1 MRTDGALSAVAPT
14 LLAATLLAAT
24 LLAACAPRPAT
35 SGDGRIGV
43 VATTTIL
50 ADLVAQ
56 VGGPDVHVTSLV
68 PKGGEVHTYDPRPSD
83 LVAVDDAALVV
94 MNGLGLD
101 DWLGR
106 IAADVGA
113 DVPVV
118 RLGEEWSSGVYIG
131 GDDERPNPHLWL
143 DVRLAAA
150 YAGRIGAALAAA
162 DPAHADGYA
171 ARTDAYRERLGA
183 LDAWVRDR
191 IATIPAERR
200 SVVSFHDALP
210 YYAAAYGLEIVGVV
224 VPAPGQEPSAGEV
237 ASLVEAIRSSGVRA
251 VFSEIQFDPS
261 LAATLA
267 TEAGA
272 TVVADLYTDTL
283 GDPPADSYEGVIRWD
298 TERIVEALR

>member
-1 MRTDGALSAVAPT
+1 MGKQLRRIAGPADSDGLSGSPAVIDLIDETDGGIT
-14 LLAATLLAAT
+14 
-24 LLAACAPRPAT
+24 
-35 SGDGRIGV
+35 
-43 VATTTIL
+43 
-50 ADLVAQ
+50 
-56 VGGPDVHVTSLV
+56 
-68 PKGGEVHTYDPRPSD
+68 
-83 LVAVDDAALVV
+83 VAVDDQV
-94 MNGLGLD
+94 
-101 DWLGR
+101 
-106 IAADVGA
+106 AADIGA

-118 RLGEEWSSGVYIG
+118 RLGEERSSGVYIG
-131 GDDERPNPHLWL
+131 GDDDRPNPHLWL

-272 TVVADLYTDTL
+272 TVVADLRGRDRRPRRRA
-283 GDPPADSYEGVIRWD
+283 GSARARHPGRPRPCRA
-298 TERIVEALR
+298 A